1 MASAHPMIKIALM
14 FVGAGFGGVFRYAL
28 SGWVQGMSGPS
39 FPTGTLAVN
48 AIGCLLVGFCAAAFA
63 GPLLIR
69 EEYRLAII
77 VGLLGGFTTFSTFG
91 KETLALAADRQWL
104 FFALNLLLNN
114 GLGLLAVWA
123 GLHTA
128 HRIYGV

>member
-1 MASAHPMIKIALM
+1 MIKIVLI
-14 FVGAGFGGVFRYAL
+14 FLGAGIGGVLRYGLA
-28 SGWVQGMSGPS
+28 GWVQGVSGSS

-63 GPLLIR
+63 GPVLIR
-69 EEYRLAII
+69 EEYRLALI

-104 FFALNLLLNN
+104 FVALNLLLSN

-123 GLHTA
+123 GMRAA

>member
-1 MASAHPMIKIALM
+1 MAAANPMIKIALI
-14 FVGAGFGGVFRYAL
+14 FLGAGLGGVLRYAM
-28 SGWVQGMSGPS
+28 SGWVQGLSGSS

-48 AIGCLLVGFCAAAFA
+48 AVGCLLVGFFAAAFA
-63 GPLLIR
+63 GPVLIR
-69 EEYRLAII
+69 EEYRLALV
-77 VGLLGGFTTFSTFG
+77 VGVLGGFTTFSTFG

-104 FFALNLLLNN
+104 FVALNLLLNN

-123 GLHTA
+123 GVRTA